1 MAISAASHRTRRRRI
16 QPIGV
21 LAAALLVVAG
31 TYVAGLAGEGLVAL
45 PPAAPAAPVAPPV
58 VVVPVAREPGAIT
71 GSSGQVDLVEL
82 DSRIATWSAM
92 AAADAADYLSTTN
105 LGILYLGRARLSGD
119 LADYGRAAAAT
130 SRALVADPV
139 YGPARALDATVR
151 FATHDFRGALAAATA
166 LLADEPGHAD
176 ALAVVGDASLELGQV
191 GNARRAYASLA
202 SIAPGPALDVRLARL
217 AYVTGD
223 PARALTIARSARDEA
238 LGSGEADMAFYEY
251 QLGEY
256 ARLNGK
262 EAAAAAAF
270 RASLD
275 ARPAH
280 IGALVGLAR
289 VEAAAGRVDD
299 AVAALERAMA
309 IAPVPDV
316 VALLGDMRAGS
327 GEQAVAEQLYA
338 TVRLTADLGELA
350 GSVYD
355 RQLIAFELDHGGA
368 TDEVLAEARRS
379 AADRPD
385 AAGHDLVAW
394 ALHRL
399 GRDVEAAAQIEAALA
414 TGIVDA
420 RIQFH
425 AGAIAMATDDVA
437 TGEQQL
443 RKALALGPAL
453 DPLERSEAETLL
465 AEADGP

>member
-1 MAISAASHRTRRRRI
+1 MAISAASHRTRRPRI

-31 TYVAGLAGEGLVAL
+31 TYVAGLAGEGLVGS
-45 PPAAPAAPVAPPV
+45 PPGAAAP
-58 VVVPVAREPGAIT
+58 EPGGVT
-71 GSSGQVDLVEL
+71 GPSGQVDLEEL
-82 DSRIATWSAM
+82 DSRIATWSSM
-92 AAADAADYLSTTN
+92 AAADAADYLSATN

-119 LADYGRAAAAT
+119 LADYQRAAAAT
-130 SRALVADPV
+130 SRALVADPA

-166 LLADEPGHAD
+166 LLADVPGDAD

-223 PARALTIARSARDEA
+223 PARALTIARGARDEA

-251 QLGEY
+251 QLGEF

-262 EAAAAAAF
+262 EATAAAAF

-275 ARPAH
+275 ARPH

-289 VEAAAGRVDD
+289 VEAAAGRADD

-327 GEQAVAEQLYA
+327 GEQAVAEELYA
-338 TVRLTADLGELA
+338 TVRLTAELGELA

-368 TDEVLAEARRS
+368 TDEVLAAARRS
-379 AADRPD
+379 VAERPD

-399 GRDVEAAAQIEAALA
+399 GRDVEAAAEIEAALA
-414 TGIVDA
+414 TRIVDA

-425 AGAIAMATDDVA
+425 AGAIAMANDDVA

-443 RKALALGPAL
+443 RKALSLGPAL

-465 AEADGP
+465 AGV

>member
-1 MAISAASHRTRRRRI
+1 MAISAASHRTRRPRI

-31 TYVAGLAGEGLVAL
+31 TYVAGLAGEGFVGS
-45 PPAAPAAPVAPPV
+45 PPAAAAP
-58 VVVPVAREPGAIT
+58 EPGGVT
-71 GSSGQVDLVEL
+71 GPSGQVDLEEL
-82 DSRIATWSAM
+82 DSRIATWSSM
-92 AAADAADYLSTTN
+92 AAADAADYLSAAN

-119 LADYGRAAAAT
+119 LADYQRAAAAT
-130 SRALVADPV
+130 SRALVADPA

-166 LLADEPGHAD
+166 LLADVPGDAD

-202 SIAPGPALDVRLARL
+202 SIAQGPALDVRLARL

-223 PARALTIARSARDEA
+223 PARALAIARGARDKA
-238 LGSGEADMAFYEY
+238 RGSGEADMAFYEY
-251 QLGEY
+251 QLGEF
-256 ARLNGK
+256 ARLNGN
-262 EAAAAAAF
+262 EATAEGAF

-275 ARPAH
+275 ARPH

-289 VEAAAGRVDD
+289 VEAAAGRADD

-316 VALLGDMRAGS
+316 IALLGDMRAGS
-327 GEQAVAEQLYA
+327 GEQAVAEELYA
-338 TVRLTADLGELA
+338 TVRLTAELGELA

-368 TDEVLAEARRS
+368 TDEVLASARRS
-379 AADRPD
+379 LADRPD
-385 AAGHDLVAW
+385 AAGHDLLAW

-399 GRDVEAAAQIEAALA
+399 GRDVEAAAEIEAALA

-425 AGAIAMATDDVA
+425 AGAIAMARGDVA

-465 AEADGP
+465 AGV